1 MKVLLAEGTGLLEKQ
16 PIISTLLK
24 NGYFS
29 YTVYIAEKQAQDPEY
44 QNVILLSIVSD
55 YSYNLRLKIQ

>member
-16 PIISTLLK
+16 PIISTLLIK
-24 NGYFS
+24 WILFL
-29 YTVYIAEKQAQDPEY
+29 YIAERQAQDPEY

>member
-24 NGYFS
+24 NGHFY
-29 YTVYIAEKQAQDPEY
+29 VPKKLKQETEY
-44 QNVILLSIVSD
+44 QYFMLLISILTSSG
-55 YSYNLRLKIQ
+55 

>member
-24 NGYFS
+24 NGYFY